1 MIEEVIM
8 EALAFWMYFVG
19 PELAEAD
26 ENHGVLSADQV
37 RRIGSQFSVARTV
50 PGFAGEAIAQQLTDQ
65 INGLAA
71 AVANQALIARARA
84 TEQAAIDFSA
94 AFDLD
99 RTPRSGFSKWSWFA
113 NPKDWVMF
121 DGLSWSAVGGANMI
135 DFYSRLDNAGLI
147 GTLADL
153 RPILRQYRQDER
165 LAERI
170 LDTTLLAQGGMPLRP
185 ARFSRVPVSPEM
197 VAQIAEV
204 VRPFIDRVAL
214 QRYHQCSETPSHER

>member
-1 MIEEVIM
+1 
-8 EALAFWMYFVG
+8 
-19 PELAEAD
+19 
-26 ENHGVLSADQV
+26 
-37 RRIGSQFSVARTV
+37 
-50 PGFAGEAIAQQLTDQ
+50 
-65 INGLAA
+65 
-71 AVANQALIARARA
+71 
-84 TEQAAIDFSA
+84 
-94 AFDLD
+94 
-99 RTPRSGFSKWSWFA
+99 
-113 NPKDWVMF
+113 
-121 DGLSWSAVGGANMI
+121 MI

-214 QRYHQCSETPSHER
+214 QRLQRDNQDENRASIRMRTRVWGRGGRA